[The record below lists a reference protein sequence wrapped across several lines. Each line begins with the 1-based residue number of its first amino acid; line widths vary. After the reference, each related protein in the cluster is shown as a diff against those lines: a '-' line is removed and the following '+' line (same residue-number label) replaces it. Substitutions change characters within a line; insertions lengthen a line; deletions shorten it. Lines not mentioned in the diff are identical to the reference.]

1 MTVQEISLR
10 LGVDEETV
18 RRWIRRK
25 QLTAYKESNRGGYYI
40 SRKDYKAFIKDFPKY
55 VAKDAGDRLK
65 PLSRKELKD
74 ALEKKH
80 KEVIKLN
87 REIRYLESI
96 LKENEDE

>member
-1 MTVQEISLR
+1 MSVTYKVDE
-10 LGVDEETV
+10 DEETV

-80 KEVIKLN
+80 KEVIKLY